1 MPVQLTP
8 EGFLFLS
15 APAGS
20 LQKGELFLFW
30 FFNVLLLIG
39 LDILLKGLAMIATL
53 VLEDGT
59 VIEGQAFGAES
70 DAVFEL
76 VFNTSMTGYQEILTD
91 PSYRGQGVLFT
102 VSHIGNVGINL
113 EDDES
118 AKPQVSAAVIRSLSP
133 VVSNWRS
140 ALSLPEWLRQ
150 HDVPGISGVDTRWL
164 TRKLRDGGTQ
174 KAALS
179 TKGTSANELL
189 KLVRDWEGLDGRD
202 MVKEVTCEEIYDWKD
217 DAGSKWI
224 ERHGHSIFDHRM
236 SNNEYRIVAF
246 DFGIK
251 ENILRHL
258 SSYGANVTVV
268 PADTTAEEVLAL
280 KPDGVFLSNG
290 PGDPAGLPYAVA
302 AVSGLIESGM
312 PIFGICLGHQLIGRA
327 LGADTHKL
335 KFGHHGGNH
344 PVQYLPNGEVLIT
357 AQNHNY
363 CVTESD
369 LNKDEVEITYR
380 SLNDDSVEGLRM
392 KNRPV
397 FSVQFHPEAAPG
409 PHDAHDIFD
418 KFFKLIGGRMQFKFQ
433 SSIGGLETPFASV
446 PSDSINGGS
455 L

>member
-1 MPVQLTP
+1 MKL
-8 EGFLFLS
+8 
-15 APAGS
+15 
-20 LQKGELFLFW
+20 
-30 FFNVLLLIG
+30 
-39 LDILLKGLAMIATL
+39 ATL
-53 VLEDGT
+53 VLQDGT
-59 VIEGQAFGAES
+59 IIKGQAFGAET

-118 AKPQVSAAVIRSLSP
+118 AKSQVSAAVIRSLSP

-140 ALSLPEWLRQ
+140 ALSLSDWLNQ
-150 HDVPGISGVDTRWL
+150 HGVPGISGVDTRWL

-179 TKGTSANELL
+179 TKGTSADVLL
-189 KLVRDWEGLDGRD
+189 QMAREWPGLDGRD
-202 MVKEVTCEEIYDWKD
+202 MVKEVSCEESYRWVG

-224 ERHGHSIFDHRM
+224 TRNDNSILDTRI
-236 SNNEYRIVAF
+236 STREYRIIAY

-268 PADTTAEEVLAL
+268 PADTTADEVLAL
-280 KPDGVFLSNG
+280 KPDGIFLSNG
-290 PGDPAGLPYAVA
+290 PGDPAGLPYAVE
-302 AVSGLIESGM
+302 AVSGLIQSGV

-327 LGADTHKL
+327 LGADTHRL

-344 PVQYLPNGEVLIT
+344 PVQHLSSGEVLIT

-363 CVTESD
+363 CVTAGE
-369 LNKDEVEITYR
+369 LNPSEVEITYK
-380 SLNDDSVEGLRM
+380 SLNDDSLEGLRM
-392 KNRPV
+392 KNKPV

-409 PHDAHDIFD
+409 PHDAHDIFAE
-418 KFFKLIGGRMQFKFQ
+418 FFRLMQNAECRMRNA
-433 SSIGGLETPFASV
+433 E
-446 PSDSINGGS
+446 
-455 L
+455 

>member
-1 MPVQLTP
+1 MK
-8 EGFLFLS
+8 F
-15 APAGS
+15 
-20 LQKGELFLFW
+20 
-30 FFNVLLLIG
+30 
-39 LDILLKGLAMIATL
+39 ATL
-53 VLEDGT
+53 VLEDRT
-59 VIEGQAFGAES
+59 VIEGQAFGAEI

-118 AKPQVSAAVIRSLSP
+118 AKPQVSATVIRSLSP

-140 ALSLPEWLRQ
+140 ALSLSEWLAG
-150 HDVPGISGVDTRWL
+150 HGVPGISGVDTRWL

-179 TKGTSANELL
+179 TIGTCADELL
-189 KLVRDWEGLDGRD
+189 KMTREWSGLDGRD
-202 MVKEVTCEEIYDWKD
+202 MVKEVTCEESYHWVD
-217 DAGSKWI
+217 DEGSKWVK
-224 ERHGHSIFDHRM
+224 EQASVN
-236 SNNEYRIVAF
+236 SKQLSVVAY

-268 PADTTAEEVLAL
+268 PADTTADEVLAL
-280 KPDGVFLSNG
+280 KPDGIFLSNG
-290 PGDPAGLPYAVA
+290 PGDPAGLPYAVE
-302 AVSGLIESGM
+302 AVSGLIESGVPM
-312 PIFGICLGHQLIGRA
+312 FGICLGHQLIGRA
-327 LGADTHKL
+327 LGADTHRL

-363 CVTESD
+363 CVIEGD
-369 LNKDEVEITYR
+369 LNKDEVEITYK
-380 SLNDDSVEGLRM
+380 SLNDDSLEGLRM
-392 KNRPV
+392 KNKPV

-409 PHDAHDIFD
+409 PHDAHDIFAE
-418 KFFKLIGGRMQFKFQ
+418 FFKMIEGEK
-433 SSIGGLETPFASV
+433 
-446 PSDSINGGS
+446 
-455 L
+455 

>member
-1 MPVQLTP
+1 
-8 EGFLFLS
+8 
-15 APAGS
+15 
-20 LQKGELFLFW
+20 LFLFSVL
-30 FFNVLLLIG
+30 NVLLLIG
-39 LDILLKGLAMIATL
+39 LDILLLLKGLAMIATL
-53 VLEDGT
+53 VLADGT
-59 VIEGQAFGAES
+59 VIEGQAFGAET
-70 DAVFEL
+70 DTVFEL

-118 AKPQVSAAVIRSLSP
+118 AKPQISAAVIRSLSP
-133 VVSNWRS
+133 IVSNWRS
-140 ALSLPEWLRQ
+140 ALSLSDWLVQ
-150 HDVPGISGVDTRWL
+150 HGVPGISGVDTRWL
-164 TRKLRDGGTQ
+164 TRKLRDSGTQ

-189 KLVRDWEGLDGRD
+189 KMAREWEGLDGRD
-202 MVKEVTCEEIYDWKD
+202 MVREVTCDEIYYWVD
-217 DAGSKWI
+217 DEGSKWV
-224 ERHGHSIFDHRM
+224 EDRRPQTVDGGRSTVHRPW
-236 SNNEYRIVAF
+236 SIVAY

-258 SSYGANVTVV
+258 SSYGANVIVV
-268 PADTTAEEVLAL
+268 PADTTAEEVLRL
-280 KPDGVFLSNG
+280 NPDGVFLSNG
-290 PGDPAGLPYAVA
+290 PGDPAGLPYAVE
-302 AVSGLIESGM
+302 AVSGLIESGI

-344 PVQYLPNGEVLIT
+344 PVQHIPSGKVLIT

-363 CVTESD
+363 CVVEGD
-369 LNKDEVEITYR
+369 LNKDEAEITYK

-392 KNRPV
+392 KNKPV

-418 KFFKLIGGRMQFKFQ
+418 EFFKLISERMQYEIR
-433 SSIGGLETPFASV
+433 SSIGRINAPFASV
-446 PSDSINGGS
+446 PSDSSNGGT

>member
-1 MPVQLTP
+1 MK
-8 EGFLFLS
+8 F
-15 APAGS
+15 
-20 LQKGELFLFW
+20 
-30 FFNVLLLIG
+30 
-39 LDILLKGLAMIATL
+39 ATL

-59 VIEGQAFGAES
+59 VIEGQAFGAET

-118 AKPQVSAAVIRSLSP
+118 VKPQVSASVIRSLSP

-140 ALSLPEWLRQ
+140 ALSLSEWLRQ
-150 HDVPGISGVDTRWL
+150 HGVPGISGVDTRWL

-189 KLVRDWEGLDGRD
+189 KMACEWPGLDGRD
-202 MVKEVTCEEIYDWKD
+202 MVKEVTCEETYHWVD
-217 DAGSKWI
+217 DEGKKWV
-224 ERHGHSIFDHRM
+224 EQKANGHKKL
-236 SNNEYRIVAF
+236 IVVAY

-258 SSYGANVTVV
+258 SSYGAKVTVV
-268 PADTTAEEVLAL
+268 PADTTANEVLAM

-290 PGDPAGLPYAVA
+290 PGDPAGLPYAVE
-302 AVSGLIESGM
+302 AVSGLIESGV

-327 LGADTHKL
+327 LGADTHRL

-344 PVQYLPNGEVLIT
+344 PVQYLPSGEVLIT

-363 CVTESD
+363 FVTEGD
-369 LNKDEVEITYR
+369 LNTDEVEITYK
-380 SLNDDSVEGLRM
+380 SLNDDSLEGLRM
-392 KNRPV
+392 KNKPV

-409 PHDAHDIFD
+409 PHDAHDIFGE
-418 KFFKLIGGRMQFKFQ
+418 FFRMMKEEIRMRNDV
-433 SSIGGLETPFASV
+433 S
-446 PSDSINGGS
+446 
-455 L
+455 

>member
-1 MPVQLTP
+1 MKL
-8 EGFLFLS
+8 
-15 APAGS
+15 
-20 LQKGELFLFW
+20 
-30 FFNVLLLIG
+30 
-39 LDILLKGLAMIATL
+39 ATL
-53 VLEDGT
+53 VLQDGT
-59 VIEGQAFGAES
+59 VIEGQAFGAET

-140 ALSLPEWLRQ
+140 ALSLSDWLTQ
-150 HDVPGISGVDTRWL
+150 HGVPGISGVDTRWL

-179 TKGTSANELL
+179 TKGTSADALL
-189 KLVRDWEGLDGRD
+189 KMARGWAGLDGRD
-202 MVKEVTCEEIYDWKD
+202 MVKEVTCEESYRWVD
-217 DAGSKWI
+217 DEGSRWVMRKAEGGMQNSSFLI
-224 ERHGHSIFDHRM
+224 PPSAFHV
-236 SNNEYRIVAF
+236 VAY

-258 SSYGANVTVV
+258 SSFGANVTVV
-268 PADTTAEEVLAL
+268 PADTTADEVLAM

-290 PGDPAGLPYAVA
+290 PGDPAGLPYAVE
-302 AVSGLIESGM
+302 AVSGLIQSGV

-327 LGADTHKL
+327 LGADTHRL

-344 PVQYLPNGEVLIT
+344 PVQYLPNAEVLIT

-363 CVTESD
+363 CVTEAD
-369 LNKDEVEITYR
+369 LNKDEVEITYK
-380 SLNDDSVEGLRM
+380 SLNDDSLEGLRM
-392 KNRPV
+392 KHKPV
-397 FSVQFHPEAAPG
+397 FSVQFHPESAPG
-409 PHDAHDIFD
+409 PHDAHDIFGE
-418 KFFKLIGGRMQFKFQ
+418 FFKMIGDK
-433 SSIGGLETPFASV
+433 
-446 PSDSINGGS
+446 
-455 L
+455 